1 MTIAAATTAS
11 IEGSPEDNETQPLL
25 LDVHSITL
33 RVTHEEFEKLCQDN
47 PERSLEL
54 TANGELVV
62 MPPVGGESGNFES
75 ELGGELFVWNR
86 QTGLGKIF
94 SSSTVFVLPNGAQR
108 SPDAAWVELSRW
120 EALTPEQRKKFP
132 PLAPDFVIELRSATD
147 RLPPLREKMA
157 EYRANGVRLG
167 LLIDPQQKQVEIYRS
182 SLDEAQASG
191 QEPFVLES
199 PTEIDC
205 SEVMPGFILSMSRIF

>member
-1 MTIAAATTAS
+1 MQSLEAK
-11 IEGSPEDNETQPLL
+11 PLL

-62 MPPVGGESGNFES
+62 MPPVGGESGNSES

-86 QTGLGKIF
+86 QTRLGKTF
-94 SSSTVFVLPNGAQR
+94 SSSTVFVLPNGAER

-147 RLPPLREKMA
+147 RLPPLREKME

-167 LLIDPQQKQVEIYRS
+167 LLIDPKKKQVEIYRP
-182 SLDEAQASG
+182 G

-199 PTEIDC
+199 PTFIDC
-205 SEVMPGFILSMSRIF
+205 SEVMPGFILSLSEIW

>member
-1 MTIAAATTAS
+1 MTIAAATTS
-11 IEGSPEDNETQPLL
+11 LIEGSPEDNETQPLL

-54 TANGELVV
+54 TANGELVIV
-62 MPPVGGESGNFES
+62 PPVGGESGNFEL
-75 ELGGELFVWNR
+75 ELGAELVIWNR

-147 RLPPLREKMA
+147 RLPPLQEKME
-157 EYRANGVRLG
+157 EYRAQGVRLG

-182 SLDEAQASG
+182 SLDDAQASG

-205 SEVMPGFILSMSRIF
+205 SEVMPGFVLSMSRIF

>member
-1 MTIAAATTAS
+1 MQSLEAK
-11 IEGSPEDNETQPLL
+11 PLL

-54 TANGELVV
+54 TASGELVV
-62 MPPVGGESGNFES
+62 MPPVGGESGNSES

-86 QTGLGKIF
+86 QTRLGKTF
-94 SSSTVFVLPNGAQR
+94 SSSTVFVLPNGAER

-132 PLAPDFVIELRSATD
+132 PLAPVFVIELRSATD
-147 RLPPLREKMA
+147 RLPPLREKME

-167 LLIDPQQKQVEIYRS
+167 LLIDPKKKQVEIYRP
-182 SLDEAQASG
+182 G
-191 QEPFVLES
+191 QELSVLES
-199 PTEIDC
+199 PTSIDC
-205 SEVMPGFILSMSRIF
+205 SEVMPGFILSLNEIW

>member
-1 MTIAAATTAS
+1 MQSLEAK
-11 IEGSPEDNETQPLL
+11 PLF

-33 RVTHEEFEKLCQDN
+33 RLTHEEFEKLCQDN

-62 MPPVGGESGNFES
+62 MPPVGGESGNFEL

-86 QTGLGKIF
+86 QTRLGKIF

-120 EALTPEQRKKFP
+120 EALTPEQRQKFP

-147 RLPPLREKMA
+147 RLPPLREKME

-167 LLIDPQQKQVEIYRS
+167 LLIDPQQKQVEIYR
-182 SLDEAQASG
+182 LG